1 MKKILLSLFALLTC
15 MVSAQADGFEV
26 DGISYNVMSEPWDEN
41 PGEVYVTSKKG
52 GYSGD
57 ITIPGTVTPS
67 KTYKVMGIEWQ
78 AFKDCTKL
86 TSVTI
91 KDGMTDIGGEAFSG
105 CSKLTSVTIPN
116 SVTSIGYNAFC
127 DCSKLT
133 DVTLSDQITSIEG
146 STFQNCTSLT
156 TITIPD
162 GVTVIHGSAF
172 SGCEK
177 LSSITIP
184 NSVEKIEGS
193 VFYNCSKLTSV
204 DLSNITQTT
213 IEWGTFQNCTSLTS
227 ITIPD
232 DVEVINGYAFAGCTN
247 LTSITIP
254 SNLTKIGEYA
264 FNGCEKLSS
273 AIVLPNSVEKIGN
286 EAFRGC
292 SKLTSIDIS
301 GCQLTAIE
309 SNTFNGCTSLSSIT
323 IPDDVTVIGEW
334 AFSSCT
340 GLTTVTLPNSLE
352 IIGNYAFYGCENLS
366 SPITLP
372 NSVEKIGND
381 AFSGCSKLTSIDI
394 SGCQLTTIESNTF
407 DGCKNLA
414 SVTIPSSVTKIG
426 GWAFHDCFALT
437 SIEIPNG
444 VTEIGE
450 NAFWNCNKLTSVT
463 IPGSVEKI
471 GENAFLY
478 CGSLKQVTSEIET
491 PFKVNAFDG
500 VLENAALVVPKDKRA
515 DYKGT
520 EGWNFGLIFEEGET
534 ICDRELT
541 DEQGIIYTLNQ
552 ADDNSLYYSVTG
564 YSEELKSE
572 VVIPDEIGGT
582 AELKGFPVT
591 TIEGQVF
598 TNCKALTKI
607 TIPNSVKKIG
617 WWAFQNCYNLTSV
630 ILSDQLTTIEEGV
643 FNGCSSLMSI
653 IIPNSVT
660 SIGRDAFSG
669 CNKLSSVILSDQLTT
684 IEDNAFNGCG
694 LTSITIPSSVTTIG
708 NWAFG
713 NCNSVTKVIS
723 EILEPKEVEAF
734 NWWYSNATLVVP
746 KGLIET
752 YKSLSGWNEFAFTIE
767 EGGTVYDKE
776 QTDKQGI
783 RYELKQAED
792 YSVYYAVAT
801 CTDDVKKDI
810 VIPTDLDGCPV
821 TTVESWAFSGRS
833 ITSITIPNS
842 ITDMKESA
850 FRGISGLQ
858 VVTSEILTPVEVNAF
873 DWWNGDVAIALV
885 VPKDKR
891 PDYKSVSGW
900 KDAAFIF
907 EEGETIYQV
916 SRIDD
921 QGVRYE
927 LRLAEDNSVYYAV
940 ATCTDDV
947 KKEIVI
953 PTDLDGCP
961 VTTVDSW
968 AFSGRSITSITI
980 PNSITNMKESAFK
993 GISGLQVV
1001 TSEILVPF
1009 EVDAFDWWNGEIAL
1023 VVPKDKRPDYKSVN
1037 GWKDCLFIFEVGEEV
1052 VISKTGVADEEQG
1065 VYYSLRQTE
1074 DNKSY
1079 YAVTSNNDQ
1088 KRTELVIRTDIDGVP
1103 VKSIEDWVFSNCEGL
1118 TSLTIPNSI
1127 ENIGNYAFYNC
1138 TGLTSLEIPNNVTTI
1153 GENAFYSCKNIT
1165 SITFYNGVE
1174 NMGNGAFDGCY
1185 SLNDLTIKVSDDAKF
1200 CNNNILKVFNNPID
1214 YWDSEKQQSVR
1225 HSFNIHIID
1234 SNGNDI
1240 KDYVIPESVTTIG
1253 DGAFKGYTALS
1264 SITIPNSVTSI
1275 GDAAFKGCTGLS
1287 SINIP
1292 NSVTSIGSETFRDCG
1307 NIESVKMGKNV
1318 SSIGDNAFY
1327 NCTSLNSIT
1336 LPKKL
1341 ESIGSGV
1348 FSGEWSESDYRS
1360 HGCPITSIAIPHSVK
1375 TIGNDAF
1382 RYCREL
1388 TLVSFETD
1396 DEGKTSLTS
1405 IGDWAFSECF
1415 FSSITIPNSV
1425 TTIGKGAF
1433 ENNDSL
1439 TTVIIGDGI
1448 TEIKENT
1455 FQDCNELT
1463 SVTIPNKVTSIG
1475 NFAFRYCWR
1484 LNSIKLP
1491 ESLTTMG
1498 ENVFEG
1504 CQLKSIELP
1513 DAFTVIPDKIFEK
1526 NDLGYIKLGKNVKS
1540 IGKNAFGSQLHE
1552 NEEGGVLIVIDTP
1565 TPPAIDKNAFPNYSY
1580 LSEINVIVPDAKA
1593 EEAYSKAAVWLD
1605 MTYANMENEAVVTV
1619 NEEGKLSKETLTQ
1632 CGLYPT
1638 KVVNLKVKGS
1648 INAEDFDQMRVNMK
1662 SLLSLDLSEC
1672 DITAIPDSA
1681 MQGKTQLQELTLP
1694 NKLQTIGNYAF
1705 QGCSYLT
1712 DKLDIPAGVTS
1723 IGDGAFEGTYYT
1735 SVNLPSKLNTIGHR
1749 AFYNLPI
1756 KQKIYLPET
1765 LTSIGDEAF
1774 AETQI
1779 YGVAD
1784 MKNDIAYLGWGAF
1797 RNTQIENMFLPEDH
1811 VTSVSWALF
1820 QGCSKLGVIGI
1831 PKNFTEVSGY
1841 AFDGCS
1847 GLSYVRMSP
1856 NIESIGEYAFQNTQL
1871 EYMNVPSKVE
1881 VLTWGV
1887 FKDCRSLESLS
1898 LPADLKQISREALM
1912 GCTALRN
1919 LSIEAVE
1926 PPTVEKN
1933 AMLGVNTDRCII
1945 SIPSKSFDDYLLA
1958 DYWGKFVNLRNNI
1971 VVESEGNG
1979 EIAFESM
1986 DEEDDGVSDARR
1998 ASVRRYIA
2006 ARARAKTRG
2015 AGEEEEELKKT
2026 LASDGSS
2033 IYVPK
2038 NGKVRFYIIPAE
2050 AETLQSA
2057 TLDGVDITNDIKDG
2071 VYETTADKKD
2081 AKLVV
2086 KFSGVA
2092 PDATEPITIGKNGK
2106 TTYCGDKGLD
2116 FSGTDEVKAF
2126 IATGF
2131 DKTEGTIWMTR
2142 VKDVPAGV
2150 PVMIKGTA
2158 NETYHVPVTEGGS
2171 SYYKNMFVGNT
2182 TGENMSI
2189 STTSEDGKYVNYYM
2203 SGGLFKSVN
2212 GSANIGN
2219 NKCYLQLPANFE
2231 AETTGEGLQVK
2242 IAASGK
2248 SSFAAPYDLDFTDL
2262 GDDLK
2267 AFTATGFDKSTNTIW
2282 LTRVKK
2288 VQKGEGLMLK
2298 GTGGET
2304 YTIPSTGIQAS
2315 YENMIVGNI
2324 SGGDLIINETSD
2336 DGTLT
2341 NFYLKGG
2348 TYMSVKVTATIG
2360 NNKSYLELPTSMLAG
2375 AGARSETAD
2384 DAQTAYDFVEM
2395 ETESMPIIFGSIG
2408 DGDGETTG
2416 IQSMYD
2422 DSSSMGN
2429 DEWYTLNGQR
2439 ISKPTKKGLYI
2450 HNGKKVV
2457 IK

>member
-15 MVSAQADGFEV
+15 MVSAQAQTTFE
-26 DGISYNVMSEPWDEN
+26 
-41 PGEVYVTSKKG
+41 KG
-52 GYSGD
+52 GIWYQVDWESGDPETPGNVSVIASETDDYSGD
-57 ITIPGTVTPS
+57 IVIPAQVTYSTTYNVTYIQS
-67 KTYKVMGIEWQ
+67 K
-78 AFKDCTKL
+78 AFKGCDEL
-86 TSVTI
+86 TSI
-91 KDGMTDIGGEAFSG
+91 
-105 CSKLTSVTIPN
+105 TIPN
-116 SVTSIGYNAFC
+116 SVTSIGYQAFMGC
-127 DCSKLT
+127 DKLT
-133 DVTLSDQITSIEG
+133 SITIPNSVTGIEYEAFKDCEELASVTFSPG
-146 STFQNCTSLT
+146 SQLVDLWYRVFQNCSNLT
-156 TITIPD
+156 TIEIPD
-162 GVTVIHGSAF
+162 GVINIYDEAFSGCTSLKSVTIPENVTNIGWGAFNGCESLESILIPKNVTEIRGNTFYKCSSLTSIKIPEKVTKIEGSAF
-172 SGCEK
+172 SGCENLASVEFSGSSK
-177 LSSITIP
+177 LKTIEGSVFQNCTSLSAITIPEGVTEIGGSAFSGCTSLSSIEIPSTLKKLGGDESWDGSVFYGCSSLTSITIPSNVKAIKNNTFENCTSLSSITILGSVTEIGESAFRNTALSSITIP
-184 NSVEKIEGS
+184 SSVKTIGNSAFSDSKSLTTVVIDNISESKLKIIEGNTFSDCTSLSSITLPSSLTEIGENAFRNTALSSITIPSSVKTIGNSAFSDCKSLTTVVIDNISESVLNTIEGS
-193 VFYNCSKLTSV
+193 AF
-204 DLSNITQTT
+204 
-213 IEWGTFQNCTSLTS
+213 FNCTSLTS
-227 ITIPD
+227 ITIP
-232 DVEVINGYAFAGCTN
+232 
-247 LTSITIP
+247 
-254 SNLTKIGEYA
+254 
-264 FNGCEKLSS
+264 
-273 AIVLPNSVEKIGN
+273 NS
-286 EAFRGC
+286 
-292 SKLTSIDIS
+292 
-301 GCQLTAIE
+301 
-309 SNTFNGCTSLSSIT
+309 
-323 IPDDVTVIGEW
+323 
-334 AFSSCT
+334 
-340 GLTTVTLPNSLE
+340 
-352 IIGNYAFYGCENLS
+352 
-366 SPITLP
+366 
-372 NSVEKIGND
+372 
-381 AFSGCSKLTSIDI
+381 
-394 SGCQLTTIESNTF
+394 
-407 DGCKNLA
+407 
-414 SVTIPSSVTKIG
+414 
-426 GWAFHDCFALT
+426 
-437 SIEIPNG
+437 
-444 VTEIGE
+444 VTEIGSS
-450 NAFWNCNKLTSVT
+450 AFQGCYKLT
-463 IPGSVEKI
+463 
-471 GENAFLY
+471 
-478 CGSLKQVTSEIET
+478 
-491 PFKVNAFDG
+491 D
-500 VLENAALVVPKDKRA
+500 
-515 DYKGT
+515 
-520 EGWNFGLIFEEGET
+520 
-534 ICDRELT
+534 
-541 DEQGIIYTLNQ
+541 
-552 ADDNSLYYSVTG
+552 
-564 YSEELKSE
+564 
-572 VVIPDEIGGT
+572 
-582 AELKGFPVT
+582 
-591 TIEGQVF
+591 
-598 TNCKALTKI
+598 
-607 TIPNSVKKIG
+607 
-617 WWAFQNCYNLTSV
+617 V
-630 ILSDQLTTIEEGV
+630 ILSDQLTTIESYV
-643 FNGCSSLMSI
+643 FYACS
-653 IIPNSVT
+653 
-660 SIGRDAFSG
+660 
-669 CNKLSSVILSDQLTT
+669 
-684 IEDNAFNGCG
+684 G
-694 LTSITIPSSVTTIG
+694 LTSITIPNSVTKIGVEAFAACNKLADVQLSNQLTTIEQRAFNGSGLTSITLPKSVTTIED
-708 NWAFG
+708 WAFD
-713 NCNSVTKVIS
+713 NCYGITKVIS
-723 EILEPKEVEAF
+723 EILEPKEVNTF
-734 NWWYSNATLVVP
+734 NGFDYNNRPILFVP
-746 KGLIET
+746 EGLIST
-752 YKSLSGWNEFAFTIE
+752 YKNLGGWNQFGSYLELADTIYQAKFT
-767 EGGTVYDKE
+767 DE
-776 QTDKQGI
+776 QGVCYTLRK
-783 RYELKQAED
+783 AED
-792 YSVYYAVAT
+792 NSVYYAVAT
-801 CTDDVKKDI
+801 CTEEVKKEI
-810 VIPTDLDGCPV
+810 VILADINGCPV

-842 ITDMKESA
+842 ITNIQNDA

-858 VVTSEILTPVEVNAF
+858 VVTSEILNPVEVNAF
-873 DWWNGDVAIALV
+873 NWWEGNTAIALV

-891 PDYKSVSGW
+891 PDYKNVGGW
-900 KDAAFIF
+900 NDAAFIF
-907 EEGETIYQV
+907 EKGETIYPV
-916 SRIDD
+916 SQIDE

-927 LRLAEDNSVYYAV
+927 LRLAEDNSIYYAV

-947 KKEIVI
+947 KKDIVI

-980 PNSITNMKESAFK
+980 PNSITNIKESAFK

-1214 YWDSEKQQSVR
+1214 YWDENGNYSKKY
-1225 HSFNIHIID
+1225 FNIHIID
-1234 SNGNDI
+1234 SVGNDI

-1526 NDLGYIKLGKNVKS
+1526 NDLEYIKLGKNVKS

-1672 DITAIPDSA
+1672 DITAIPDNA

-2092 PDATEPITIGKNGK
+2092 PNATEPITIGKNGK
-2106 TTYCGDKGLD
+2106 TTYCGTQALD
-2116 FSGTDEVKAF
+2116 FSYSDEVKAF

-2182 TGENMSI
+2182 TGEAR
-2189 STTSEDGKYVNYYM
+2189 TCP
-2203 SGGLFKSVN
+2203 
-2212 GSANIGN
+2212 SA
-2219 NKCYLQLPANFE
+2219 QLPR
-2231 AETTGEGLQVK
+2231 TV
-2242 IAASGK
+2242 
-2248 SSFAAPYDLDFTDL
+2248 
-2262 GDDLK
+2262 
-2267 AFTATGFDKSTNTIW
+2267 ST
-2282 LTRVKK
+2282 
-2288 VQKGEGLMLK
+2288 
-2298 GTGGET
+2298 
-2304 YTIPSTGIQAS
+2304 
-2315 YENMIVGNI
+2315 
-2324 SGGDLIINETSD
+2324 
-2336 DGTLT
+2336 
-2341 NFYLKGG
+2341 
-2348 TYMSVKVTATIG
+2348 
-2360 NNKSYLELPTSMLAG
+2360 
-2375 AGARSETAD
+2375 
-2384 DAQTAYDFVEM
+2384 
-2395 ETESMPIIFGSIG
+2395 
-2408 DGDGETTG
+2408 
-2416 IQSMYD
+2416 
-2422 DSSSMGN
+2422 
-2429 DEWYTLNGQR
+2429 
-2439 ISKPTKKGLYI
+2439 
-2450 HNGKKVV
+2450 
-2457 IK
+2457 